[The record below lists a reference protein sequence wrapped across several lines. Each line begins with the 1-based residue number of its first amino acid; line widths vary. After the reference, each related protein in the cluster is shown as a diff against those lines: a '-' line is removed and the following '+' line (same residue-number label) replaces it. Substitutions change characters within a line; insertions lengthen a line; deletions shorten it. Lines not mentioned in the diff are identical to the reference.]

1 MTQSAFSDTVF
12 TPRST
17 HRLTTD
23 RYRAPAGARPTHKT
37 HRRRDELLLQKYVPF
52 NPFHAYISGSFLK
65 PSQPVHSQSLKVF
78 ISTPEAGSTIRFIDY
93 SERIWLFAPCP
104 SVCLVSLLT
113 RKPTSRRAPDLLCSA
128 HRCNLQIAPTTH
140 KHTDDM
146 QSVCLLPDLHFLPLL
161 RRVLTAD
168 DSTHIQ
174 QQHAYLE
181 RLAMARKRGS
191 PPAPFA
197 QVDRA
202 SARRAPLRQAHRL
215 YIARDGPSAACPS
228 YPCRL

>member
-1 MTQSAFSDTVF
+1 M
-12 TPRST
+12 
-17 HRLTTD
+17 
-23 RYRAPAGARPTHKT
+23 
-37 HRRRDELLLQKYVPF
+37 
-52 NPFHAYISGSFLK
+52 
-65 PSQPVHSQSLKVF
+65 
-78 ISTPEAGSTIRFIDY
+78 
-93 SERIWLFAPCP
+93 
-104 SVCLVSLLT
+104 CLVSLLT

-128 HRCNLQIAPTTH
+128 HRCNLQIHRRRTSTLTTC
-140 KHTDDM
+140 
-146 QSVCLLPDLHFLPLL
+146 SPSRVCLLPDLHFLPPL

-215 YIARDGPSAACPS
+215 YIARDGPSAAS
-228 YPCRL
+228 DKQAKAAWHWEIYGRLSNPGKGNGKVTVGSHAVRSHPVLIPPLEDQREKRATMSTMKGTTYMP

>member
-1 MTQSAFSDTVF
+1 MSRFTVNKKAHFEARTGPFVFSTQM
-12 TPRST
+12 
-17 HRLTTD
+17 
-23 RYRAPAGARPTHKT
+23 
-37 HRRRDELLLQKYVPF
+37 Q
-52 NPFHAYISGSFLK
+52 
-65 PSQPVHSQSLKVF
+65 
-78 ISTPEAGSTIRFIDY
+78 
-93 SERIWLFAPCP
+93 FAN
-104 SVCLVSLLT
+104 S
-113 RKPTSRRAPDLLCSA
+113 
-128 HRCNLQIAPTTH
+128 PTTH

-146 QSVCLLPDLHFLPLL
+146 QSVCLLPDLHFLPPL

-215 YIARDGPSAACPS
+215 YIARDGPSAAS
-228 YPCRL
+228 DKQAKAAWHWEIYGRLSNPGKGNGKVTLGSHAVRSHPVLIPPLEDQREKRATMSTMKGTTYMP

>member
-65 PSQPVHSQSLKVF
+65 PSQPVHSQSF

-128 HRCNLQIAPTTH
+128 HRCNLQIHRRRTSTLTTC
-140 KHTDDM
+140 
-146 QSVCLLPDLHFLPLL
+146 S
-161 RRVLTAD
+161 
-168 DSTHIQ
+168 
-174 QQHAYLE
+174 
-181 RLAMARKRGS
+181 
-191 PPAPFA
+191 
-197 QVDRA
+197 
-202 SARRAPLRQAHRL
+202 
-215 YIARDGPSAACPS
+215 PSASSLTSTSCHLSDAS
-228 YPCRL
+228 SRQTTAHTSNSNTRTSRD

>member
-17 HRLTTD
+17 SAPLGIPTD
-23 RYRAPAGARPTHKT
+23 SGQSTPAARPTHKT

-65 PSQPVHSQSLKVF
+65 PSQPVHSKSF
-78 ISTPEAGSTIRFIDY
+78 HFRFRN
-93 SERIWLFAPCP
+93 SERGFVVDVRSLSFCVSRFTVNKKAHFEARTGPFVFSTQMQFAN
-104 SVCLVSLLT
+104 S
-113 RKPTSRRAPDLLCSA
+113 
-128 HRCNLQIAPTTH
+128 PTTH